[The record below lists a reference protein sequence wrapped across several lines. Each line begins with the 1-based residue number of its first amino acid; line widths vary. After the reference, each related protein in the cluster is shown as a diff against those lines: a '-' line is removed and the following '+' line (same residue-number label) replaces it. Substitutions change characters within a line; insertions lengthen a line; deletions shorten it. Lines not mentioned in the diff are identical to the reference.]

1 MEELG
6 ILGLAEYRAALLKSK
21 TPFDYD
27 KPIEGLRALDRYTLQ
42 IRLKE
47 TRPRLMEVFAQI
59 DTYGAVAREVI
70 EAYPGQAMEHPVGTG
85 PFVLSAWRRSSLI
98 TLDRNPGYRERYY
111 DAQPAADD
119 PEGQALLARYKGR
132 RLPMIDQVQVAII
145 EENQPRWLSFLNRQF
160 DFLERTPEDFIQQ
173 ALPQGRLAPNLARQG
188 IQAYR
193 ALLADQSTEVAEFLS
208 EVRHASRPL
217 TLKVIIE
224 SGELASP
231 ERIAQ
236 ATRLALAAGADFVKT
251 STGKTKVGATP
262 EAAAVMLKEI
272 QASGLPSA
280 GFKASGGVRS
290 VADAAGYI
298 AQAEAALGAGALNP
312 QRLRFGASGLLTD
325 IEAVLGGAASTAS
338 TAAY

>member
-1 MEELG
+1 MTQDLKAAARTA
-6 ILGLAEYRAALLKSK
+6 LACLDLTSLNDGDTAADIEALCRRAQTAHGPVAAVCVWPRFVAQARAALPSSIKVAAVANF
-21 TPFDYD
+21 P
-27 KPIEGLRALDRYTLQ
+27 EGALDVARALADVAEIAQ
-42 IRLKE
+42 AGGD
-47 TRPRLMEVFAQI
+47 EV
-59 DTYGAVAREVI
+59 DV
-70 EAYPGQAMEHPVGTG
+70 
-85 PFVLSAWRRSSLI
+85 VL
-98 TLDRNPGYRERYY
+98 P
-111 DAQPAADD
+111 
-119 PEGQALLARYKGR
+119 
-132 RLPMIDQVQVAII
+132 
-145 EENQPRWLSFLNRQF
+145 
-160 DFLERTPEDFIQQ
+160 
-173 ALPQGRLAPNLARQG
+173 
-188 IQAYR
+188 YR

-208 EVRHASRPL
+208 EVRFASRPL

-272 QASGLPSA
+272 QASGLPAA

-290 VADAAGYI
+290 VMDAAGYI
-298 AQAEAALGAGALNP
+298 AQAEATLGAAALNP

-338 TAAY
+338 NAAY